1 MEEHHRRLHVKAE
14 RASVIGGDIVD
25 GAFGSWALRAARS
38 EHQLKQQSNEDLAQ
52 NARISALLGEMR
64 PRMSAMPPNGHQ
76 QQYQP
81 QLRRKANTTN
91 IVDVSSQVPSA
102 RNAIYGSWQDRHR
115 PTRLYGSQLVSS
127 SSTLPKYDQLYCN
140 TASPLTG
147 NGSTNTIATTG
158 IRREPPEYG
167 NVGRSVSTWQVTNS
181 EHRPSLQA
189 GWLKSSRPLARGALS
204 PAAYFRDLENR
215 HGSGASSPIVGGL
228 SVVAVPIT
236 QRHAP
241 TAGLAPI
248 SDDIS
253 TSKVS
258 LDTENQQLNN
268 EDSDKISGSALSR
281 NTPRQASFMAAMQRH
296 PLKESTSIE
305 SNGGGTN
312 TEEDQTV
319 SATSKEDPSED
330 TGHDDPEETQEI
342 SETPIRRS
350 RNRNA
355 SLRNRQSSRS
365 LGGLDFEKLRMGTA
379 RVGDSNEATAENG
392 TSSSSSRKNSRDDG
406 LTSSPTT
413 VAGPVFTTSS
423 TSSISTSGEASSTA
437 VAAAAAG
444 SVAATTSRQTSS
456 NSSVDSNHNEAM
468 KMIRRARPKSYVL
481 ATSASMNEDV
491 LSSSI
496 IANEQSS
503 SISHDTTTS
512 GRELPSSLMG
522 STISMEMRS
531 GGASSA
537 TTTTTSN
544 SGQQTSRSLNAP
556 HPPATHRLQRFIA
569 LFNSSKT
576 SDGSGEHKKSR
587 MKRSRTSLPASRFA
601 LPGTILQRDGVAR
614 QTWVKHQEI
623 ALGKSGKRNNWE
635 DRWAVLCRRSL
646 YLCVE
651 SPAYTTEKTIELGSH
666 TRVDVCNAIVDIAY
680 DWLSSSFSKQRHVVR
695 IVTQNRSEHLIELN
709 TESEM
714 LSWISVLQSSS
725 EDGIATG
732 SSVDENELSTTGRHN
747 NNAVSNSSALLH
759 NSQSIASLASSSCST
774 ATTSEFLNSQ
784 HTLQQQ
790 QQQQTNQKH
799 QQTVNELS
807 AGIVSHL
814 PTSKSFGGLSTT
826 ASSTTENAK
835 NRLIMHRYIA
845 KNSQLQSPTANKKME
860 TDPST
865 VPSSSQT
872 MATTSSS
879 FHHHS
884 SQAGPSRDIENGEA
898 PTATATTPK
907 SGRKWKKSKAAKQG
921 SGGGSSGS
929 SSGSQQQGAAG
940 APQPVLGVRIA
951 DCPTGSCEDH
961 VPMIVQAC
969 VCVIETYG
977 MDTVGIYRI
986 PGNTAAVNAL
996 KESLSNRGFD
1006 SVDLSKVE
1014 SLDPRWRDVNVVSSL
1029 LKMFLRKLPEPLLTD
1044 KLYPFFID
1052 ANRISTHHNRLHK
1065 LRNLL
1070 RKLPRPHYDTLRFL
1084 IVHLSEITKHSD
1096 VNKMECRNLAL
1107 MFGPSIVRPSDD
1119 NMATMVTHMS
1129 DQCKIIETL
1138 IHYNLWMFD
1147 ESSTT
1152 EDAVPEQHPADGQN
1166 PLEPGGYGV
1175 GVPTGVSAA
1184 SFNDMHNLIRKANED
1199 QAAAMMN
1206 EGKGQKIKNMLRRN
1220 SRRDKSK
1227 SKLKIESTAPAA
1239 VNPRGWTQPTPSN
1252 TSAASVESA
1261 FCGNYQER
1269 DIDAEIE
1276 SRQTVS
1282 PQMTSGSAD
1291 GASSTRLD
1299 QSPSLESSL
1308 GSLPDTSR
1316 TEPILGSS
1324 GYDDDEAKEAAR
1336 RKRQEEMYSARRIF
1350 IAGAAGAAA
1359 AATTTADAEKAAI
1372 DALANHSQHLHL
1384 ASSPAFEVLSEETR
1398 EKIRRMQKKQS
1409 WHDTKE
1415 LRSGELL
1422 KTYSPTKDL
1431 TDALSCTSDY
1441 STTSSAPL
1449 STNPPL
1455 AVACADQPNSSSDY
1469 ASSDPSPCAR
1479 NPSTSPASRPSNLA
1493 ISPAQLHA
1501 TSSSGQSHQPMSR
1514 SQKIRLRTKLGSR
1527 DPARRHTLSDV
1538 DTLKEG
1544 RLDKLARW
1552 FGIRK
1557 SSPDVSRDE
1566 VSDDEKNHQEAP
1578 PLPAAA
1584 PPVIVRTSPNELTPV
1599 SGDELL

>member
-64 PRMSAMPPNGHQ
+64 PRMSATPPNGHQ
-76 QQYQP
+76 QHHPVQQ
-81 QLRRKANTTN
+81 RRKANTTN
-91 IVDVSSQVPSA
+91 IVDVSSQIPTVFSA

-115 PTRLYGSQLVSS
+115 PSRLYGSQLVSS

-140 TASPLTG
+140 TNAING

-167 NVGRSVSTWQVTNS
+167 KAGRSVSTWQITNS
-181 EHRPSLQA
+181 EHRPTLQA

-236 QRHAP
+236 QRIVSTTGGVPVNDAVNAP
-241 TAGLAPI
+241 V
-248 SDDIS
+248 S
-253 TSKVS
+253 TDV
-258 LDTENQQLNN
+258 ENQQQGELAGQGT
-268 EDSDKISGSALSR
+268 STLSR

-296 PLKESTSIE
+296 PLKESNSIE
-305 SNGGGTN
+305 SSDKENP
-312 TEEDQTV
+312 ELEPKA
-319 SATSKEDPSED
+319 SPFEKEDSED
-330 TGHDDPEETQEI
+330 SLNPGI
-342 SETPIRRS
+342 GETPIRRT
-350 RNRNA
+350 RKGNA
-355 SLRNRQSSRS
+355 SMRCRQSSRS
-365 LGGLDFEKLRMGTA
+365 LGGLDFEKLRMGTTRIEDNNTA
-379 RVGDSNEATAENG
+379 SNGDSVEM
-392 TSSSSSRKNSRDDG
+392 SSSTSSSRKNSRDDG
-406 LTSSPTT
+406 LTSSPSPT
-413 VAGPVFTTSS
+413 AAPAAPVFSTSS
-423 TSSISTSGEASSTA
+423 TSSVSTSGEAASTTTAAPAA
-437 VAAAAAG
+437 V
-444 SVAATTSRQTSS
+444 ATTSRQTSS

-481 ATSASMNEDV
+481 ATSASMNDDV
-491 LSSSI
+491 IQSSM

-522 STISMEMRS
+522 SMTSMELRS
-531 GGASSA
+531 GRATTSSA
-537 TTTTTSN
+537 TTTTSN
-544 SGQQTSRSLNAP
+544 SGQNTSRSLNAP

-569 LFNSSKT
+569 LFNSSKA
-576 SDGSGEHKKSR
+576 SDGSGEPKKSR

-623 ALGKSGKRNNWE
+623 ALGKSGKRNHWE

-646 YLCVE
+646 YLCAE
-651 SPAYTTEKTIELGSH
+651 SPAYTSEKTVELSSH
-666 TRVDVCNAIVDIAY
+666 TRVDICNAIVDIAY

-725 EDGIATG
+725 EDGLSAVG
-732 SSVDENELSTTGRHN
+732 GVADENEGENSSGN
-747 NNAVSNSSALLH
+747 NNKVSSNSAMLH

-784 HTLQQQ
+784 HPLQPVNQQQ
-790 QQQQTNQKH
+790 KQ

-807 AGIVSHL
+807 TGVTSHL

-826 ASSTTENAK
+826 ASSTTESAK

-845 KNSQLQSPTANKKME
+845 KNSQLQSPTANKKMDV
-860 TDPST
+860 DPSS
-865 VPSSSQT
+865 VPSGSS
-872 MATTSSS
+872 TTTTA
-879 FHHHS
+879 FHHS
-884 SQAGPSRDIENGEA
+884 SQAGTSRESENGEA
-898 PTATATTPK
+898 LTASGTTPK

-929 SSGSQQQGAAG
+929 SSGSQQQGAA
-940 APQPVLGVRIA
+940 APQPVLGVRLA
-951 DCPTGSCEDH
+951 DCAIGNCEDH
-961 VPMIVQAC
+961 VPMLVQIC
-969 VCVIETYG
+969 VCVVETYG

-996 KESLSNRGFD
+996 KESLSNKGFD

-1084 IVHLSEITKHSD
+1084 IIHLSEITKHSD

-1138 IHYNLWMFD
+1138 IHYNIWMFD
-1147 ESSTT
+1147 ETSTT

-1206 EGKGQKIKNMLRRN
+1206 EGGKGQKIKNMLRRN

-1252 TSAASVESA
+1252 TSGASVESA

-1276 SRQTVS
+1276 CRQTVS
-1282 PQMTSGSAD
+1282 PQMASGSAD

-1324 GYDDDEAKEAAR
+1324 GYGNDDEEGKEAAR

-1350 IAGAAGAAA
+1350 IAGVAGAA
-1359 AATTTADAEKAAI
+1359 AATTTSADAEKAAI

-1415 LRSGELL
+1415 LRSTGELL

-1493 ISPAQLHA
+1493 ISPSQLHVT
-1501 TSSSGQSHQPMSR
+1501 TSTTSQAQPPMSR

-1566 VSDDEKNHQEAP
+1566 VSDDDKNNTQSQQPP
-1578 PLPAAA
+1578 PLPSAA

-1599 SGDELL
+1599 SGDEQL

>member
-14 RASVIGGDIVD
+14 RASVIGGDIVE

-38 EHQLKQQSNEDLAQ
+38 EHQLKQQSNEDIAQFQ

-76 QQYQP
+76 QHHSVQQ
-81 QLRRKANTTN
+81 RRKANTTN
-91 IVDVSSQVPSA
+91 IVDVQSQIPPEFSA
-102 RNAIYGSWQDRHR
+102 RQAIYGSWQERHR
-115 PTRLYGSQLVSS
+115 PSRLYGSQLVST

-140 TASPLTG
+140 TASPV

-167 NVGRSVSTWQVTNS
+167 KVGRSVSSWQVTNS
-181 EHRPSLQA
+181 DHRPTTQA
-189 GWLKSSRPLARGALS
+189 GWMKSSRPLSRGALS
-204 PAAYFRDLENR
+204 PAAYFRELENR
-215 HGSGASSPIVGGL
+215 HGSGASSPIVGNL
-228 SVVAVPIT
+228 AIVAAPIT
-236 QRHAP
+236 QRVLPSGGTNVIDKRNAEIP
-241 TAGLAPI
+241 
-248 SDDIS
+248 SNM
-253 TSKVS
+253 
-258 LDTENQQLNN
+258 ENH
-268 EDSDKISGSALSR
+268 EVSDKSAQLTNILSR

-305 SNGGGTN
+305 SNGGGG
-312 TEEDQTV
+312 
-319 SATSKEDPSED
+319 SKEETSDITQEPKCSQAEF
-330 TGHDDPEETQEI
+330 EESLDSTALEI
-342 SETPIRRS
+342 SETPIRRT

-355 SLRNRQSSRS
+355 SLRSRQSSRS
-365 LGGLDFEKLRMGTA
+365 LGGIDFEKLRLGTA
-379 RVGDSNEATAENG
+379 RIGDIPTANDDADEVGS
-392 TSSSSSRKNSRDDG
+392 SSSSSRKNSRDDG

-413 VAGPVFTTSS
+413 APAPVFTTSS
-423 TSSISTSGEASSTA
+423 TSSVSTSGDPTTSSAVPASGA
-437 VAAAAAG
+437 VP
-444 SVAATTSRQTSS
+444 TTSRETSS

-481 ATSASMNEDV
+481 ATSASMNDDV

-522 STISMEMRS
+522 STTSMEMRS
-531 GGASSA
+531 GRATTSSV
-537 TTTTTSN
+537 TTTTSN

-576 SDGSGEHKKSR
+576 SDGSGEPKKSR
-587 MKRSRTSLPASRFA
+587 MKRSRTSLPASRFN
-601 LPGTILQRDGVAR
+601 LPGTLLQRDGVAR

-623 ALGKSGKRNNWE
+623 ALGKSGKRNHWE

-651 SPAYTTEKTIELGSH
+651 SPAYTSEKTIELSSH
-666 TRVDVCNAIVDIAY
+666 TRVDICNAIVDIAY

-725 EDGIATG
+725 EDGLSAMG
-732 SSVDENELSTTGRHN
+732 GVDENDVEGTTGSGN
-747 NNAVSNSSALLH
+747 NNKVSSNSTLLH

-784 HTLQQQ
+784 QPPVQQGNQQQ
-790 QQQQTNQKH
+790 KQQQTI
-799 QQTVNELS
+799 NELS
-807 AGIVSHL
+807 AGVASYL

-826 ASSTTENAK
+826 ASSTTESAK

-845 KNSQLQSPTANKKME
+845 KNSQLQSPTANKKMDV
-860 TDPST
+860 DPSN
-865 VPSSSQT
+865 VASGS
-872 MATTSSS
+872 TTGSI
-879 FHHHS
+879 HHHS
-884 SQAGPSRDIENGEA
+884 SQAGPSRESENGEA

-929 SSGSQQQGAAG
+929 SSGSQQQGTTG
-940 APQPVLGVRIA
+940 APQPVLGVRLA

-961 VPMIVQAC
+961 VPMLVQIC
-969 VCVIETYG
+969 VCVVESYG

-1084 IVHLSEITKHSD
+1084 IIHLSEITKHSD

-1138 IHYNLWMFD
+1138 IHYNIWMFD
-1147 ESSTT
+1147 ETSTT
-1152 EDAVPEQHPADGQN
+1152 EDAVPEQHPSDGQN

-1206 EGKGQKIKNMLRRN
+1206 EGGKGQKIKNMLRRN

-1324 GYDDDEAKEAAR
+1324 GYGNDDEEGKEAAR

-1359 AATTTADAEKAAI
+1359 AATTSADAEKAAI

-1415 LRSGELL
+1415 LRSTGELL

-1501 TSSSGQSHQPMSR
+1501 TTSTTSQSQQPMSR

-1538 DTLKEG
+1538 DTLK
-1544 RLDKLARW
+1544 
-1552 FGIRK
+1552 FSRK
-1557 SSPDVSRDE
+1557 VVSTNWRVGSE
-1566 VSDDEKNHQEAP
+1566 SVNQ
-1578 PLPAAA
+1578 
-1584 PPVIVRTSPNELTPV
+1584 VQM
-1599 SGDELL
+1599 

>member
-1 MEEHHRRLHVKAE
+1 MDEHHRRLHVKAE
-14 RASVIGGDIVD
+14 RASVIGPGVLGGVRHGEAAAKEAAGGVD
-25 GAFGSWALRAARS
+25 EGFGSWALRAARS
-38 EHQLKQQSNEDLAQ
+38 EHQLQLHSRDDLAQ

-64 PRMSAMPPNGHQ
+64 PRMSASAAMPGGHGQ
-76 QQYQP
+76 
-81 QLRRKANTTN
+81 RKAHTTN
-91 IVDVSSQVPSA
+91 IVDVSQIAEFSA
-102 RNAIYGSWQDRHR
+102 RNAIYGSWQERR
-115 PTRLYGSQLVSS
+115 PRLYGSQQVSA
-127 SSTLPKYDQLYCN
+127 TLPKYEQLYCN
-140 TASPLTG
+140 TGSLLANGT
-147 NGSTNTIATTG
+147 GSTNTLATTG

-167 NVGRSVSTWQVTNS
+167 KVNRSVSSWQMTNS
-181 EHRPSLQA
+181 EQRPSQA
-189 GWLKSSRPLARGALS
+189 GWLKNSRPLARGALS
-204 PAAYFRDLENR
+204 PAAYFLELEHRN
-215 HGSGASSPIVGGL
+215 GASSPIVGGL
-228 SVVAVPIT
+228 SVVAVST
-236 QRHAP
+236 
-241 TAGLAPI
+241 TATAKGKEEPSGA
-248 SDDIS
+248 
-253 TSKVS
+253 
-258 LDTENQQLNN
+258 ENQQLT
-268 EDSDKISGSALSR
+268 R
-281 NTPRQASFMAAMQRH
+281 NTPRQASFMAAVQRY
-296 PLKESTSIE
+296 PLKESNSIE
-305 SNGGGTN
+305 SNGCGAEVEQENGEV
-312 TEEDQTV
+312 EEEAKDHQQEV
-319 SATSKEDPSED
+319 VVEDSEAD
-330 TGHDDPEETQEI
+330 AEAEQI
-342 SETPIRRS
+342 RETPIRRPGRS
-350 RNRNA
+350 
-355 SLRNRQSSRS
+355 RQSSRS
-365 LGGLDFEKLRMGTA
+365 MGRLDFDKLRIGTA
-379 RVGDSNEATAENG
+379 RISDSTPSGAEKEGAAN
-392 TSSSSSRKNSRDDG
+392 TSSRKNSQVPVELPLASASG
-406 LTSSPTT
+406 ASS
-413 VAGPVFTTSS
+413 
-423 TSSISTSGEASSTA
+423 SSI
-437 VAAAAAG
+437 
-444 SVAATTSRQTSS
+444 ATTSEAPRRETSS

-481 ATSASMNEDV
+481 ATSASMHDEV
-491 LSSSI
+491 LSSI
-496 IANEQSS
+496 GNEPSS

-522 STISMEMRS
+522 SATSIELR
-531 GGASSA
+531 GAGSA
-537 TTTTTSN
+537 SNASTTTT

-569 LFNSSKT
+569 LFNSNKS
-576 SDGSGEHKKSR
+576 SDGVEPKKSR
-587 MKRSRTSLPASRFA
+587 MKRSRTSLPASRVS
-601 LPGTILQRDGVAR
+601 LPGTMLQREAVDR

-623 ALGKSGKRNNWE
+623 ALGKSGKRNHWE
-635 DRWAVLCRRSL
+635 DRWAVLCRRTL

-651 SPAYTTEKTIELGSH
+651 SPSFTSEKTIELSAH

-680 DWLSSSFSKQRHVVR
+680 DWLSSTFSKQRHVVR

-725 EDGIATG
+725 EDASGG
-732 SSVDENELSTTGRHN
+732 GGGVNDVDGGASEN
-747 NNAVSNSSALLH
+747 NNINRGATNSQFLH

-774 ATTSEFLNSQ
+774 TTSELVTSSNHHHLAHPS
-784 HTLQQQ
+784 HPSPPHHPHPHH
-790 QQQQTNQKH
+790 QQTQQH
-799 QQTVNELS
+799 QTVSSTVNELS
-807 AGIVSHL
+807 AGVSSYL
-814 PTSKSFGGLSTT
+814 PTSKSFGGLSTAT
-826 ASSTTENAK
+826 SSTTESAK

-860 TDPST
+860 VDPSL
-865 VPSSSQT
+865 PSGS
-872 MATTSSS
+872 AGPNHINTTTGSASHITCPS
-879 FHHHS
+879 T
-884 SQAGPSRDIENGEA
+884 SQAGTSAENGD
-898 PTATATTPK
+898 TMATTPK

-929 SSGSQQQGAAG
+929 SSGSQQQGTAAG
-940 APQPVLGVRIA
+940 PQPVLGVRLA
-951 DCPTGSCEDH
+951 DCPIGNCEDH
-961 VPMIVQAC
+961 VPMLVQIC
-969 VCVIETYG
+969 VSVVETHG

-996 KESLSNRGFD
+996 KESLSARGFD
-1006 SVDLSKVE
+1006 SIDLSKVE

-1084 IVHLSEITKHSD
+1084 ILHLAEITRHSD

-1138 IHYNLWMFD
+1138 IHYNIWMFN
-1147 ESSTT
+1147 ETSTT

-1166 PLEPGGYGV
+1166 PLEPGSYGV

-1206 EGKGQKIKNMLRRN
+1206 EGGKGQKIKNMLRRN

-1239 VNPRGWTQPTPSN
+1239 VNPRGAWTQPTPSS

-1276 SRQTVS
+1276 SRQTIS

-1291 GASSTRLD
+1291 GVEVASSSTRLD

-1316 TEPILGSS
+1316 TEPIIGGSA
-1324 GYDDDEAKEAAR
+1324 GEDEEAKEAAR

-1350 IAGAAGAAA
+1350 IAGAGAAA
-1359 AATTTADAEKAAI
+1359 GSADSEKAAI

-1398 EKIRRMQKKQS
+1398 EKIRRMQKKQT

-1415 LRSGELL
+1415 LRGIGELL
-1422 KTYSPTKDL
+1422 KTCSPTKDL

-1455 AVACADQPNSSSDY
+1455 AVACGGVDQPNSSSDY

-1479 NPSTSPASRPSNLA
+1479 NPSTSPASRPSNLG
-1493 ISPAQLHA
+1493 ISPSQLHS
-1501 TSSSGQSHQPMSR
+1501 TSSALTTAAPAPMSR
-1514 SQKIRLRTKLGSR
+1514 SQKIRLRTKLGAR

-1566 VSDDEKNHQEAP
+1566 VSDEEKSSVHPEAP
-1578 PLPAAA
+1578 V

-1599 SGDELL
+1599 SGDEQL

>member
-1 MEEHHRRLHVKAE
+1 MEEHHRRLQVKAE

-64 PRMSAMPPNGHQ
+64 PRMSAMPPNGHP
-76 QQYQP
+76 QQYPPVQ
-81 QLRRKANTTN
+81 RRKANTTN
-91 IVDVSSQVPSA
+91 IVDVSSQIPAA

-115 PTRLYGSQLVSS
+115 PQRLYGSQLVSSS

-140 TASPLTG
+140 TASPIN

-167 NVGRSVSTWQVTNS
+167 KVGRSVSTWQVTNS
-181 EHRPSLQA
+181 EHRPTLQA
-189 GWLKSSRPLARGALS
+189 GWLKSSRPLPRGALS
-204 PAAYFRDLENR
+204 PAAYFRELENR
-215 HGSGASSPIVGGL
+215 HGSSGASSPIVGGL
-228 SVVAVPIT
+228 SVVAVPIQ
-236 QRHAP
+236 QRVVVPVASVEEANVQVP
-241 TAGLAPI
+241 
-248 SDDIS
+248 SD
-253 TSKVS
+253 
-258 LDTENQQLNN
+258 LENNHDETGVLEKQ
-268 EDSDKISGSALSR
+268 GSITGLSR

-296 PLKESTSIE
+296 PLKESTSFE
-305 SNGGGTN
+305 SNGGA
-312 TEEDQTV
+312 EDKNKESSNEV
-319 SATSKEDPSED
+319 SPEVEPLSS
-330 TGHDDPEETQEI
+330 TGHEESEESLAPEI
-342 SETPIRRS
+342 SETPIRRT
-350 RNRNA
+350 RNR
-355 SLRNRQSSRS
+355 STSFRSRQSRYVTNKEFQKKLIFSRS
-365 LGGLDFEKLRMGTA
+365 LGGLDFEKLRMGTT
-379 RVGDSNEATAENG
+379 RVGDITKNEDTTTTAENEERQRERAA
-392 TSSSSSRKNSRDDG
+392 SKKASRKEIRLCPRPRGDK
-406 LTSSPTT
+406 
-413 VAGPVFTTSS
+413 
-423 TSSISTSGEASSTA
+423 TA
-437 VAAAAAG
+437 KKVIK
-444 SVAATTSRQTSS
+444 
-456 NSSVDSNHNEAM
+456 AM

-481 ATSASMNEDV
+481 ATSASMNDDV
-491 LSSSI
+491 LSSSM

-522 STISMEMRS
+522 STTSMDVRS
-531 GGASSA
+531 GRATASSA
-537 TTTTTSN
+537 TTTTSN
-544 SGQQTSRSLNAP
+544 SGGGAQTSRSLNAP

-601 LPGTILQRDGVAR
+601 LPGTILQRDTVAR

-623 ALGKSGKRNNWE
+623 ALGKSGKRNHWE

-651 SPAYTTEKTIELGSH
+651 SPAYTSEKTIELSGH
-666 TRVDVCNAIVDIAY
+666 TRVDICNAIVDIAY
-680 DWLSSSFSKQRHVVR
+680 DWLSSTFSKQRHVVR

-725 EDGIATG
+725 EDGLSAMG
-732 SSVDENELSTTGRHN
+732 GAGGGADENEKEGSGGGQAAN
-747 NNAVSNSSALLH
+747 NNKITTNSTAMLLH

-784 HTLQQQ
+784 PQHSSSQVNNQ
-790 QQQQTNQKH
+790 QKH
-799 QQTVNELS
+799 QQTTVNELS
-807 AGIVSHL
+807 AGVASYL

-826 ASSTTENAK
+826 ASSTTESAK

-860 TDPST
+860 VDPST
-865 VPSSSQT
+865 VPSGSS
-872 MATTSSS
+872 TT
-879 FHHHS
+879 FHS
-884 SQAGPSRDIENGEA
+884 SAQAGTSRETAENGEG
-898 PTATATTPK
+898 PTGTTPK

-929 SSGSQQQGAAG
+929 SSGSQQQGTSG
-940 APQPVLGVRIA
+940 GSAPQPVLGVRLA

-961 VPMIVQAC
+961 VPMLVQIC
-969 VCVIETYG
+969 VCVVETYG

-1006 SVDLSKVE
+1006 SVDLTKVE

-1084 IVHLSEITKHSD
+1084 IIHLAEITKHSD

-1138 IHYNLWMFD
+1138 IHYNIWMFD
-1147 ESSTT
+1147 ETSTT

-1206 EGKGQKIKNMLRRN
+1206 EGGKGQKIKNMLRRN

-1239 VNPRGWTQPTPSN
+1239 VNPRGAWTQPTPSN

-1316 TEPILGSS
+1316 TEPIHGST
-1324 GYDDDEAKEAAR
+1324 YDSHHDNDEAKEAAR

-1350 IAGAAGAAA
+1350 IAGSAGAGA
-1359 AATTTADAEKAAI
+1359 ADAEKAAI

-1409 WHDTKE
+1409 WHDTTKE
-1415 LRSGELL
+1415 MRNTTMGCDLL

-1455 AVACADQPNSSSDY
+1455 AVACQDQPNSSSDY

-1493 ISPAQLHA
+1493 ISPSQLHTTA
-1501 TSSSGQSHQPMSR
+1501 SSTTNSSQTQQPMSR

-1566 VSDDEKNHQEAP
+1566 ISDDPEAP
-1578 PLPAAA
+1578 PLPSTAA

-1599 SGDELL
+1599 SGDEQL